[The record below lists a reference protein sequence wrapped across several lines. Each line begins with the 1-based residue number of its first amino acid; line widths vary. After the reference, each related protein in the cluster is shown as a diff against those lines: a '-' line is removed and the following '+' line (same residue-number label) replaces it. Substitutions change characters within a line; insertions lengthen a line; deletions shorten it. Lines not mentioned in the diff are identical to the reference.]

1 MPLRILIKNGT
12 ISSLVGII
20 TEQRM
25 SEDEELQIIRRIVDG
40 EIEAFEHLVLHYQD
54 RLLRMIATFLN
65 DERRLAEDLV
75 QIVFVEAFRRLKD
88 FDPARSRF
96 STWLFMIARSRSLHA
111 LTKKSPTLLAELP
124 EQYADTPEPE
134 NRDLLRNLDQAL
146 HQLPGKQKRAFT
158 LVVLE
163 DLSYAEAAQIES
175 TSVGTIKSRVSRA
188 REFLKATLDHS

>member
-1 MPLRILIKNGT
+1 M
-12 ISSLVGII
+12 
-20 TEQRM
+20 EQRM
-25 SEDEELQIIRRIVDG
+25 NETDELQIIRRIVDG

-54 RLLRMIATFLN
+54 RLLRMIATLLN
-65 DERRLAEDLV
+65 DERRHAEDLA

-96 STWLFMIARSRSLHA
+96 STWLFMIARSRSLNA
-111 LTKKSPTLLAELP
+111 LQKKSPTLLAELP

-134 NRDLLRNLDQAL
+134 DRDRMRTLDQAL

-158 LVVLE
+158 LVALE

-175 TSVGTIKSRVSRA
+175 TTVGTIKSRVSRA
-188 REFLKATLDHS
+188 REFLKASLNHH